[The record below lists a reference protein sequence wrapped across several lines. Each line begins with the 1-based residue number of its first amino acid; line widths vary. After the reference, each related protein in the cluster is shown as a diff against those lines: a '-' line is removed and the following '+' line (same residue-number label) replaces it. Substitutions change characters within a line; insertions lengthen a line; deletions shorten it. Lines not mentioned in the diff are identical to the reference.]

1 MSYAKAQES
10 AGFNASVRHAIVE
23 AIGTD
28 TVTPTELVKRINPY
42 GLLIPGLPSAIW
54 GLVREGVLLW
64 NSDMTLTLA
73 FKS

>member
-1 MSYAKAQES
+1 MSYAEAQEL
-10 AGFNASVRHAIVE
+10 AGFNASMRHAIVE

-54 GLVREGVLLW
+54 DLVSEGVLLW
-64 NSDMTLTLA
+64 NSDRTLTLA

>member
-1 MSYAKAQES
+1 MSYAEAQEL
-10 AGFNASVRHAIVE
+10 AGFNASMRRAIVE

-28 TVTPTELVKRINPY
+28 TVTPIELVKRINPY

-54 GLVREGVLLW
+54 DLVYEGVLLW
-64 NSDMTLTLA
+64 NSDRTLTLA